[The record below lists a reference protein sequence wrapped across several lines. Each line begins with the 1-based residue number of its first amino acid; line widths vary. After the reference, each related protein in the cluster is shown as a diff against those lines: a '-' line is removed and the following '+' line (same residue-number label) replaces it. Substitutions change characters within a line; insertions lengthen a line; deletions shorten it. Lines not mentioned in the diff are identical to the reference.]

1 MAPVR
6 TVVIA
11 PIVAAA
17 VVVAAAGWSSREAAP
32 HAAAPWLVISS
43 TRAGDEYTIGDGQ
56 PYSLRPDGSRLTR
69 LLERESPLSPIDV
82 SPDGRLIAYYNSN
95 TDDLYLSRADGSAL
109 RRLQSSSS
117 ELSYTTFSPDG
128 STLAIVRSDRDE
140 HPHLVVIGADG
151 RDVRR
156 LGRAGPPDW
165 SPNGELLAFHTGHGC
180 VVTTARFTSEQARI
194 PGPCGVPEFSPDG
207 ASLAFET
214 GSHCAVAMTPMPGRL
229 AALARERR
237 VLPGDCDGPT
247 WSPDGRWIA
256 YVSPGCPYCESPKGV
271 RAAKK
276 DLGVWVVH
284 PDGSGRRRVGPAD
297 EEGGAL
303 YAWSP
308 DGARLA
314 IADGS
319 RLVVATTTGRSRRIG
334 LRLSPDSYTAPLWSP
349 DGTRV
354 TVAAHTGND
363 PAQIWSIRADGT
375 DLRRLTTSGVNDV
388 VGVVRGAPARR
399 PVAPLEPSERVLG
412 QRLLATAQPIGRLA
426 ADGASVAYIADST
439 ETDCEHVS
447 VWTPSRARILRV
459 SYRLPAPCDDDYD
472 SEVSVYELA
481 LAGPMVGWSTNLGC
495 GNSGCGVD
503 VHTARLPEANPVEA
517 GFDDGED
524 YGNEVLRSFDP
535 VGRGRVFA
543 VESRVRVEQPH
554 GGVRRCRLPGHGVAD
569 AVDGGRLAVG
579 GNGRELIVDD
589 HCRVVSRV
597 ALDTRG
603 LRSVQLDGSRLLAA
617 RARSLEIYDTHAG
630 GLLEQRPLLPGT
642 VLDGSAGGVAVMRHG
657 AVVTALRLGDGREV
671 TFAPCAGPVLAA
683 IGDAGLYYSYRTT
696 GREGRLVL
704 VPRRELERRLASGS
718 SYRPR
723 CLRSAQTFPTG
734 RAPAA
739 VAAGDLDGDGRVD
752 LVTAN
757 EGGRSI
763 SVLQGP
769 AFAARQDYPLGAYPS
784 SLALSD
790 LDRDGRLDVVATLG
804 GANAIAILRNRG
816 DGSFAPPRRY
826 RAGKSPGLLAAG
838 DLDGDGAPD
847 LVAANTLG
855 DTDTVSILLNRGD
868 GILRRRHE
876 RDAGSGATSLA
887 IADVAGNGSAD
898 VVVGHDGEAGA
909 TVLVGAGD
917 GTFPRA
923 RTVAIPDDSASVA
936 LADLDGK
943 GRPDVILE
951 GCTPRVMLARA
962 GGGFSKPRELP
973 GGEEGCGSPK
983 VSAGDLNGDGR
994 IDLVT
999 AASSSGFPLRLA
1011 VFLNRG
1017 GGRFDPVGAYDAPGS
1032 NLVAPPTVV
1041 IRDLNGD
1048 GRAELVVPVPS
1059 PSSVAVLTNTLGVC
1073 HVRGFRGSSVAA
1085 AARRLARAGCRVGH
1099 VHRVRTA
1106 RVGPGRVVTAMPRF
1120 GAYWPNGPEV
1130 DLLVSR

>member
-1 MAPVR
+1 MR

-11 PIVAAA
+11 PIV
-17 VVVAAAGWSSREAAP
+17 VAAALVAALGWSSREAAP
-32 HAAAPWLVISS
+32 HDASPWLVISS
-43 TRAGDEYTIGDGQ
+43 TRAGDEYTVGDGQ

-69 LLERESPLSPIDV
+69 LLGSESPLSPIDV

-95 TDDLYLSRADGSAL
+95 TDDLYVSRADGSAL
-109 RRLQSSSS
+109 RRLQSSSG

-128 STLAIVRSDRDE
+128 STVAIVRSDEDE
-140 HPHLVVIGADG
+140 HPHLVVVGADG
-151 RDVRR
+151 RDLRR

-180 VVTTARFTSEQARI
+180 IVMTARFTSVQGRI

-214 GSHCAVAMTPMPGRL
+214 GSHCAVAATPMPGRL
-229 AALARERR
+229 AALAHERR
-237 VLPGDCDGPT
+237 LLPGNCDGPT

-276 DLGVWVVH
+276 DLGVWIVH

-297 EEGGAL
+297 EENGAL
-303 YAWSP
+303 YSWSA

-314 IADGS
+314 IAAGS
-319 RLVVATTTGRSRRIG
+319 RLLVASPAGRTRRIG
-334 LRLSPDSYTAPLWSP
+334 PPLGSDSYASPLWSA

-375 DLRRLTTSGVNDV
+375 GLRRLTSSGVNDLI
-388 VGVVRGAPARR
+388 GVANGAPAHR

-412 QRLLATAQPIGRLA
+412 PRLLATEQPIGRLA
-426 ADGASVAYIADST
+426 ADGASVAFIADST

-517 GFDDGED
+517 GFDDGTD

-543 VESRVRVEQPH
+543 VESRVRVEKPH
-554 GGVRRCRLPGHGVAD
+554 GGVRRCRLPGNAVAD
-569 AVDGGRLAVG
+569 AVDGGRLAVA

-589 HCRVVSRV
+589 HCRVVGRV
-597 ALDTRG
+597 ALDTRR
-603 LRSVQLDGSRLLAA
+603 LRNVLLDGSRLIAA
-617 RARSLEIYDTHAG
+617 RARSLEIYDTNAG
-630 GLLEQRPLLPGT
+630 SLLEQRPLLPGT
-642 VLDGSAGGVAVMRHG
+642 VLDGSAGGVAVLRHG
-657 AVVTALRLGDGREV
+657 AVVTALRLDDGREV
-671 TFAPCAGPVLAA
+671 TFTPCAGPVLAA
-683 IGDAGLYYSYRTT
+683 IGDAGLYYSYRTS

-704 VPRRELERRLASGS
+704 VPRKQLERRLASGS
-718 SYRPR
+718 SYEPR
-723 CLRSAQTFPTG
+723 CLRSAQTFATG
-734 RAPAA
+734 QAPAA
-739 VAAGDLDGDGRVD
+739 LAAGDLDGDGRTD

-769 AFAARQDYPLGAYPS
+769 AFEARQDYPLGAYPS

-790 LDRDGRLDVVATLG
+790 LDRDGRLDVVVTLG

-816 DGSFAPPRRY
+816 DGSLAPPRRY
-826 RAGKSPGLLAAG
+826 RAGQSPGALAAG

-855 DTDTVSILLNRGD
+855 DTEGVSIFLNRGD
-868 GILRRRHE
+868 GTLRRRHK
-876 RDAGSGATSLA
+876 RDAGSAPSSLA
-887 IADVAGNGSAD
+887 ITDVAGNRSAD

-923 RTVAIPDDSASVA
+923 RTFAVPDDSAAVSV
-936 LADLDGK
+936 ADLDGK
-943 GRPDVILE
+943 GRPDLVLE

-973 GGEEGCGSPK
+973 VADEGCASPK
-983 VSAGDLNGDGR
+983 VSAGDVNGDGR

-1017 GGRFDPVGAYDAPGS
+1017 GGRFERAGAYDAPGS
-1032 NLVAPPTVV
+1032 NLVAPPAVV

-1048 GRAELVVPVPS
+1048 GPPELAVPVLS

-1073 HVRGFRGSSVAA
+1073 HVRDFRGSSVATA
-1085 AARRLARAGCRVGH
+1085 SRRLGRFGCRIGH
-1099 VHRVRTA
+1099 VHRVRAA
-1106 RVGPGRVVTAMPRF
+1106 RVGPGRVVTAIPRF
-1120 GAYWPNGPEV
+1120 GAFWPNGPEV